1 MIEQFSPLTR
11 RVVAAGLAI
20 LLFLLLIQSVA
31 MPVNGLVR
39 TSLAD
44 LGASRARLQRL
55 EAISAR
61 PDQPHSEPAPAGLAI
76 EARDATSA
84 GAALVNTIGAARQRA
99 GLQALDVSPA
109 PGDPRLPDHVAAQV
123 HCVGP
128 MEAILT
134 LANELERARPLVRFS
149 AWKIEP
155 VQGQASQLQLTGT
168 VEAVWTAS
176 Q

>member
-11 RVVAAGLAI
+11 RLVAAGLAI
-20 LLFLLLIQSVA
+20 LLLLLLIQAVA
-31 MPVNGLVR
+31 MPVSGLIH

-44 LGASRARLQRL
+44 LAASRARLQRL

-61 PDQPHSEPAPAGLAI
+61 PDQPRSVSVPTGLAI
-76 EARDATSA
+76 EAHDATSA
-84 GAALVNTIGAARQRA
+84 GAALVNAIGAARQRA

-109 PGDPRLPDHVAAQV
+109 PRDPRLPDHVAAQI

-128 MEAILT
+128 MDAVLG
-134 LANELERARPLVRFS
+134 LANELERARPLIRFG

-155 VQGQASQLQLTGT
+155 VQGQVAQLQLTGT
-168 VEAVWTAS
+168 VEAAWTTGE
-176 Q
+176 